1 MKWSFRLMT
10 IAGTEVRVHL
20 TFFLLLLFVAVQ
32 GMSGNQGLA
41 GAASAVVLV
50 TAMFC
55 CVVLHEFG
63 HVFAAR
69 GYGIKTPDITL
80 LPIGG
85 VARLERMPRK
95 PQHELVVALAGPLVN
110 VAIAAGIAVALGLK
124 MRLDS
129 GYNFPGQGGFWEHLM
144 MWNVLM
150 VVFNLIPAFPMDGG
164 RVLRAVLAMMT
175 DYAKATRWAATVGQA
190 LAALVVV
197 GMLLSGTFQPFL
209 LLIAFFIFIAAGQ
222 EAAVVMQQEATA
234 SLRVQDA
241 MLTDFRVLAQDAM
254 LRDAVDH
261 LLAGTQQDF
270 PVLGFQGE
278 MQGMLSRTRL
288 IGALAD
294 HGLNHPVLGVMER
307 CDESVEPQM
316 PLSLAME
323 RLQRSVCPAVPVLDP
338 LTGELVG
345 LLSGENVGEVLMVR
359 AALRQSRER
368 VAG

>member
-10 IAGTEVRVHL
+10 VAGTEVRVHL

-32 GMSGNQGLA
+32 GMGGNQGLA

-50 TAMFC
+50 TAMFF
-55 CVVLHEFG
+55 CVLLHEFG

-85 VARLERMPRK
+85 VARLERMPRR
-95 PQHELVVALAGPLVN
+95 PLHELVVALAGPMVN
-110 VAIAAGIAVALGLK
+110 VAIAAAIAVALGVK
-124 MRLDS
+124 MRLNPA
-129 GYNFPGQGGFWEHLM
+129 YQFPGQGGFWEQLM
-144 MWNVLM
+144 MWNLLM

-197 GMLLSGTFQPFL
+197 LMLLSGTFQPFL

-222 EAAVVMQQEATA
+222 EAAAVAQQEATS

-241 MLTDFRVLAQDAM
+241 MLTDFRVLPEDAV

-270 PVLGFQGE
+270 PVVGFHGQ
-278 MQGMLSRTRL
+278 MQGLLSRTRL
-288 IGALAD
+288 IGALAE
-294 HGLNHPVLGVMER
+294 HGLQHPVRAVMER
-307 CDESVEPQM
+307 CEESVEPQM

-323 RLQRSVCPAVPVLDP
+323 RLQKSACPAVPVLDP
-338 LTGELVG
+338 LTGDLVG

-368 VAG
+368 EG